1 VDVAKIGSD
10 TELDPLLL
18 LDGGI
23 ALSPLDI
30 DSASHRVDD
39 TAELGQQ
46 PVADVLDDAPSVFGD
61 LRINYGAE
69 VILEL
74 GVCSFLVQRR
84 KPTVTSDIRRQDS
97 CETSLYAL
105 VGQREAPANLSRAY
119 HFAARGLT
127 DGAASDSLHRPAQRV
142 GG

>member
-1 VDVAKIGSD
+1 MASCREPARRLHRKCKQCFPAFAATPKMSHVGVDVAKIGSD

-105 VGQREAPANLSRAY
+105 VGQREA
-119 HFAARGLT
+119 
-127 DGAASDSLHRPAQRV
+127 
-142 GG
+142 